1 MFKILSALASLY
13 QAILSFIKYMK
24 TEEIIQAKNKALEGD
39 QRELEKLLSDNPV
52 SSDDGLSE
60 RSVKNRD

>member
-13 QAILSFIKYMK
+13 HAILSFINYMK
-24 TEEIIQAKNKALEGD
+24 KEELIRAKDKALEGD

-52 SSDDGLSE
+52 SNDDGLPE